1 MELTRRHALLGAAA
15 GAAGIAAAPSMPAL
29 ASAPIADKQAPSFYR
44 YKVGDIMVTVVSDG
58 KNVFKLEDNFIVNAK
73 KDEVNAALEKAYMPK
88 DKVSIQFG
96 PLVINSG
103 GKLIVLDTGNGPGAF
118 ASSKGAV
125 GQFAANMAAAGID
138 AKAVDMVVIS
148 HFHGDHINGL
158 LNAENTLAFPN
169 AEVLVPS
176 VEWKYFMDDGE
187 MAKQTGE
194 RMPGVFKNA
203 RRVFETGLN
212 KKVTPY
218 EWGKEV
224 APGLLA
230 VETAGHTPGH
240 TSYVLSSGSGR
251 VFIQS
256 DVTNL
261 PYLFAANPGWH
272 AFFDQDPAMAEKA
285 RRKTYDMLVADK
297 LQVQGFHYPFPGL
310 GNVEKD
316 GSGYRVIPAPW
327 NPVI

>member
-1 MELTRRHALLGAAA
+1 MELTRRYVLT
-15 GAAGIAAAPSMPAL
+15 GAAGIAAAPLLPAI
-29 ASAPIADKQAPSFYR
+29 SADAAAPMADKQAPSFYR
-44 YKVGDIMVTVVSDG
+44 YKVGDALVTVISDG
-58 KNVFKLEDNFIVNAK
+58 VNTFPLGDSFVLNAK
-73 KDEVNAALEKAYMPK
+73 KDDVAAALEKAYMPK

-96 PLVINSG
+96 PLVVNSG
-103 GKLIVLDTGNGPGAF
+103 GKLVVIDTGNGPGAF
-118 ASSKGAV
+118 ASSKGNV
-125 GQFAANMAAAGID
+125 GQFATNLAVAGID
-138 AKAVDMVVIS
+138 AKSVDLVVIS

-158 LNAENTLAFPN
+158 LTADNVLAFPN

-187 MAKQTGE
+187 MGKQTSE
-194 RMPGVFKNA
+194 RMKGVFANA
-203 RRVFETGLN
+203 RRVFDAGLK

-218 EWGKEV
+218 EWGKDV
-224 APGLLA
+224 ASGILA

-240 TSYVLSSGSGR
+240 TSYVISSGSGK
-251 VFIQS
+251 VFVQS
-256 DVTNL
+256 DVTNI

-272 AFFDQDPAMAEKA
+272 AFFDQDPAMAEAA

-297 LQVQGFHYPFPGL
+297 LMVQGFHYPFPGL

>member
-1 MELTRRHALLGAAA
+1 MELTRRHALAGAAA
-15 GAAGIAAAPSMPAL
+15 LAATPLLPQAPANAAAPM
-29 ASAPIADKQAPSFYR
+29 ADKQAPSFYR
-44 YKVGDIMVTVVSDG
+44 YKVGDVQVTVISDG
-58 KNVFKLEDNFIVNAK
+58 VNTFALGDSFVLNAK
-73 KDEVNAALEKAYMPK
+73 KEEVAAALEKAYVPK

-125 GQFAANMAAAGID
+125 GQFASNMAAAGFD
-138 AKAVDMVVIS
+138 PNAVDMVVIS

-158 LNAENTLAFPN
+158 LNAEGKLAFAN

-203 RRVFETGLN
+203 RRVFEAGLN

-240 TSYVLSSGSGR
+240 TPTCCHRARARCSSSPTSPTFPTCLRPTPVGTPSSIRIPPWPRRPAARPTTCWWRTSSRCRASTTRSRGSATSKR
-251 VFIQS
+251 
-256 DVTNL
+256 T
-261 PYLFAANPGWH
+261 AA
-272 AFFDQDPAMAEKA
+272 
-285 RRKTYDMLVADK
+285 
-297 LQVQGFHYPFPGL
+297 
-310 GNVEKD
+310 
-316 GSGYRVIPAPW
+316 VIG
-327 NPVI
+327 

>member
-1 MELTRRHALLGAAA
+1 MELTRRHVLT
-15 GAAGIAAAPSMPAL
+15 GAAGIAAAPLLPAI
-29 ASAPIADKQAPSFYR
+29 SADAAAPMADKQAPSFYR
-44 YKVGDIMVTVVSDG
+44 YKVGDALVTVISDG
-58 KNVFKLEDNFIVNAK
+58 VNTFPLGDSFVLNAK
-73 KDEVNAALEKAYMPK
+73 KDDVAAALEKAYVPK

-96 PLVINSG
+96 PLVVNSG
-103 GKLIVLDTGNGPGAF
+103 GKLVVIDTGNGPGAF
-118 ASSKGAV
+118 ASSKGNV
-125 GQFAANMAAAGID
+125 GQFATNLAAAGID
-138 AKAVDMVVIS
+138 AKSVDLVVIS

-158 LNAENTLAFPN
+158 LTADNVLAFPN

-187 MAKQTGE
+187 MGKQTSE
-194 RMPGVFKNA
+194 RMKGVFANA
-203 RRVFETGLN
+203 RRVFDAGLK

-218 EWGKEV
+218 EWGKDV
-224 APGLLA
+224 APGILA

-240 TSYVLSSGSGR
+240 TSYVISSGSGK
-251 VFIQS
+251 VFVQS
-256 DVTNL
+256 DVTNI

-272 AFFDQDPAMAEKA
+272 AFFDQDPQMAEAA

-297 LQVQGFHYPFPGL
+297 LMVQGFHYPFPGL

-316 GSGYRVIPAPW
+316 GGGYRVIPAPW

>member
-1 MELTRRHALLGAAA
+1 MELTRRNLLA
-15 GAAGIAAAPSMPAL
+15 GAAGIATAPLWPSISANAAAPL
-29 ASAPIADKQAPSFYR
+29 ADKQAPSFYR
-44 YKVGDIMVTVVSDG
+44 YKVGDIQVTVISDG
-58 KNVFKLEDNFIVNAK
+58 VNTFPLADSFVPNVKKEDVA
-73 KDEVNAALEKAYMPK
+73 AALEKAYMPK

-125 GQFAANMAAAGID
+125 GQFATNMAAAGVD
-138 AKAVDMVVIS
+138 PKAVDMVVIS

-158 LNAENTLAFPN
+158 LSADNVLAFPN
-169 AEVLVPS
+169 AEVLVPAT
-176 VEWKYFMDDGE
+176 EWKYFMDDAE
-187 MAKQTGE
+187 MSRQTSE
-194 RMPGVFKNA
+194 RMKGVFANG
-203 RRVFETGLN
+203 RRVFEAGLK

-218 EWGKEV
+218 EWGKDV

-230 VETAGHTPGH
+230 VETVGHTPGH
-240 TSYVLSSGSGR
+240 TSYVLSSGSGK

-256 DVTNL
+256 DVTNI

-272 AFFDQDPAMAEKA
+272 AFFDQDADMAEKS
-285 RRKTYDMLVADK
+285 RRRVYDMMVADR
-297 LQVQGFHYPFPGL
+297 LMVQGFHYPFPGL

-316 GSGYRVIPAPW
+316 GGGYRVVPAPW

>member
-1 MELTRRHALLGAAA
+1 
-15 GAAGIAAAPSMPAL
+15 
-29 ASAPIADKQAPSFYR
+29 
-44 YKVGDIMVTVVSDG
+44 
-58 KNVFKLEDNFIVNAK
+58 
-73 KDEVNAALEKAYMPK
+73 MPK

-125 GQFAANMAAAGID
+125 GQFATNMAAAGFD
-138 AKAVDMVVIS
+138 PKNVDMVVIS

-158 LNAENTLAFPN
+158 LNAEGTLAFAN

-203 RRVFETGLN
+203 RRVFEAGLK

-240 TSYVLSSGSGR
+240 TSYVMSSGSGK

-256 DVTNL
+256 DVTNI

-272 AFFDQDPAMAEKA
+272 AFFDQDPAMAETA

>member
-1 MELTRRHALLGAAA
+1 MELTRRHALAGAAA
-15 GAAGIAAAPSMPAL
+15 LAASPLLPNTSANAAAPP
-29 ASAPIADKQAPSFYR
+29 ADKQAPSFYR
-44 YKVGDIMVTVVSDG
+44 YKVGDVQVTVISDG
-58 KNVFKLEDNFIVNAK
+58 VNTFPLGDSFVLNAK
-73 KDEVNAALEKAYMPK
+73 KDEVAAALEKAYMPK

-118 ASSKGAV
+118 ASSKGNV
-125 GQFAANMAAAGID
+125 GQFATNMAAAGFD
-138 AKAVDMVVIS
+138 PKNVDMVVIS

-158 LNAENTLAFPN
+158 LNAEGTSAFAN

-203 RRVFETGLN
+203 RRVFEAGLQ

-240 TSYVLSSGSGR
+240 TSYVLSSGSGK

-256 DVTNL
+256 DVTNI

>member
-1 MELTRRHALLGAAA
+1 MDLTRRHALAGAAA
-15 GAAGIAAAPSMPAL
+15 LAATPLLPAISANAAAPMAE
-29 ASAPIADKQAPSFYR
+29 KQAPGFYR
-44 YKVGDIMVTVVSDG
+44 YKVGDAQVTVVSDG
-58 KNVFKLEDNFIVNAK
+58 VNNFALGDTFVLNAK
-73 KDEVNAALEKAYMPK
+73 KDEVNAALEKAFMPK
-88 DKVSIQFG
+88 DKISIQFG
-96 PLVINSG
+96 PLVINTG
-103 GKLIVLDTGNGPGAF
+103 GKLVVVDTGNGPGAF
-118 ASSKGAV
+118 ASSKGNV
-125 GQFAANMAAAGID
+125 GQFANNLTAAGID

-158 LNAENTLAFPN
+158 LAADNTPAFPN

-187 MAKQTGE
+187 MGKQTTD
-194 RMPGVFKNA
+194 RMKGVFANA
-203 RRVFETGLN
+203 RRVFDAGLK

-218 EWGKEV
+218 EWGKDV
-224 APGLLA
+224 APGILA

-240 TSYVLSSGSGR
+240 TSYVLSSGSGK

-256 DVTNL
+256 DVTNI
-261 PYLFAANPGWH
+261 PYLFAAHPGWH

-297 LQVQGFHYPFPGL
+297 LMVQGFHYPFPGL

-327 NPVI
+327 NPLI

>member
-1 MELTRRHALLGAAA
+1 
-15 GAAGIAAAPSMPAL
+15 
-29 ASAPIADKQAPSFYR
+29 
-44 YKVGDIMVTVVSDG
+44 
-58 KNVFKLEDNFIVNAK
+58 
-73 KDEVNAALEKAYMPK
+73 
-88 DKVSIQFG
+88 
-96 PLVINSG
+96 
-103 GKLIVLDTGNGPGAF
+103 
-118 ASSKGAV
+118 
-125 GQFAANMAAAGID
+125 
-138 AKAVDMVVIS
+138 
-148 HFHGDHINGL
+148 
-158 LNAENTLAFPN
+158 
-169 AEVLVPS
+169 
-176 VEWKYFMDDGE
+176 MDDAE

-203 RRVFETGLN
+203 RRVFEAGLQ

-240 TSYVLSSGSGR
+240 TSYVLSSGAGK

-256 DVTNL
+256 DVTNI

-316 GSGYRVIPAPW
+316 GNGYRVIPAPW

>member
-1 MELTRRHALLGAAA
+1 MELTRRHILA
-15 GAAGIAAAPSMPAL
+15 GSAGLAAAPLLPAIT
-29 ASAPIADKQAPSFYR
+29 ANAAAPMADKQAPSFYR
-44 YKVGDIMVTVVSDG
+44 YKVGDVQVTVISDG
-58 KNVFKLEDNFIVNAK
+58 VNTFPLGDSFVLNAK
-73 KDEVNAALEKAYMPK
+73 KDEVAAALEKAYMPK

-96 PLVINSG
+96 PLVINAG

-125 GQFAANMAAAGID
+125 GQFATNMAAAGFD
-138 AKAVDMVVIS
+138 PKNVDMVVIS

-158 LNAENTLAFPN
+158 LNAEGAPAFAN

-203 RRVFETGLN
+203 RRVLEAGLK

-218 EWGKEV
+218 DWGKEV
-224 APGLLA
+224 VPGLLA

-240 TSYVLSSGSGR
+240 TSYVLSSGSGK

-256 DVTNL
+256 DVTNI

-272 AFFDQDPAMAEKA
+272 AFFDQDAAMAEAA
-285 RRKTYDMLVADK
+285 RRKTYDMAVAEK
-297 LQVQGFHYPFPGL
+297 LQVQGFHFPFPGL

-316 GSGYRVIPAPW
+316 GNGYRVVPAPW

>member
-1 MELTRRHALLGAAA
+1 MELTRRHILA
-15 GAAGIAAAPSMPAL
+15 GSAGLAAAPLLPAIT
-29 ASAPIADKQAPSFYR
+29 ANAAAPMADKQAPSFYR
-44 YKVGDIMVTVVSDG
+44 YKVGDVQVTVISDG
-58 KNVFKLEDNFIVNAK
+58 VNTFPLGDSFVLNAK
-73 KDEVNAALEKAYMPK
+73 KDEVAAALEKAYMPK

-125 GQFAANMAAAGID
+125 GQFATNMAAAGFD
-138 AKAVDMVVIS
+138 PKNVDMVVIS

-158 LNAENTLAFPN
+158 LNAEGTLAFAN

-203 RRVFETGLN
+203 RRVFEAGLQ

-224 APGLLA
+224 SPGLLA

-240 TSYVLSSGSGR
+240 TSYVLSSGSGK

-256 DVTNL
+256 DVTNV

-272 AFFDQDPAMAEKA
+272 AFFDQDPAMAENA
-285 RRKTYDMLVADK
+285 RRKTYDMVVAEK
-297 LQVQGFHYPFPGL
+297 LQVQGFHFPFPGL
-310 GNVEKD
+310 GNVEKE